1 MPLQDFV
8 WGAKAS
14 GCSRGHYEASL
25 DLKETQ
31 ELVGRL
37 CEFVYVFCA
46 TSSTKI
52 SKRT

>member
-1 MPLQDFV
+1 MGGQGVRMLE
-8 WGAKAS
+8 
-14 GCSRGHYEASL
+14 GHYEASL